1 MNDSDIPMFGKV
13 IIIMMCIV
21 IGISFYEMTLIPSR
35 VNQVDQLL
43 LTNSGLPLT
52 LITVNS
58 PTIYV
63 EVQSSQDF
71 IELLKQ
77 NNCTQIY
84 RLDSSAPYYYIFSE
98 DFTIGYRIYYSTIWE
113 EIK

>member
-1 MNDSDIPMFGKV
+1 MSDYEIPLFGKV
-13 IIIMMCIV
+13 IIIILCIAIGMC
-21 IGISFYEMTLIPSR
+21 FYEMSMTPSR
-35 VNQVDQLL
+35 VNKVDQLL
-43 LTNSGLPLT
+43 VDTSGLSLT
-52 LITVNS
+52 RITVNS

-71 IELLKQ
+71 LELLKQ

-84 RLDSSAPYYYIFSE
+84 RENTGSPHYYIFSE